1 MSRHPSVEALLEFFD
16 FDHLPAGPVRQTSAE
31 CSALVGRLLDMLP
44 GDDPETSAGLRKL
57 IEAKDCF
64 VRAQVRAQR
73 KRNAGG

>member
-16 FDHLPAGPVRQTSAE
+16 FDHLPG
-31 CSALVGRLLDMLP
+31 
-44 GDDPETSAGLRKL
+44 KL